1 MIKTKK
7 NTVSTKPNA
16 LYNGINGLCK
26 GVYFEWMNRPRM
38 GEEDPFVFLRQ
49 PLGTSRVHYA
59 EFACNGQYLACIEL
73 KCTNEEYN
81 SRSCSNLLP
90 VSQLLLLQLSSHF
103 PDNSSAQGVQ
113 YSTPQDDIGDFQI
126 VASVE
131 LDFIDIYCVAMS
143 NDTAQIAIYGF
154 SYKEIPRKPTISV
167 YEIVHLQDTVVFQQ
181 KSKLIFG
188 SCDILSAKVTTSK
201 FLPTNDNILATSIC
215 TDYHSIRKTNY
226 LTFWNT
232 KSHLHLASL
241 SLLKECPLFK
251 GYTSSTSFSPNGTIL
266 ALVSS
271 TKEWQLL
278 LFSIAANKFGKIFS
292 LGKQGYDDPI
302 DHFTTFC
309 EFGINFRPYDLLI
322 LSEGGNFTRLAI
334 DPEKLTV
341 KYIIVTM
348 AIHAPSDSKITAL
361 KYCTASNRCYVRN
374 KHKVSVIEIENG
386 VTSTEHIFDH
396 DEAALKSSFCLTV
409 SKTGKQLAMV
419 VNSHSLK
426 VFPCKFMDNSLK
438 NLCRCSLIKLI
449 PEHKIPQLDLPKS
462 LITYLL
468 YGKL

>member
-1 MIKTKK
+1 MIKKK
-7 NTVSTKPNA
+7 NNMVSSKLNA
-16 LYNGINGLCK
+16 FYNGMNGLCK
-26 GVYFEWMNRPRM
+26 GVYFEWMNHGRM
-38 GEEDPFVFLRQ
+38 GEQDPFVFVRQ

-73 KCTNEEYN
+73 KCSHEECT

-90 VSQLLLLQLSSHF
+90 VSQLLLLQLRSHF
-103 PDNSSAQGVQ
+103 PDNSSAHEVQ
-113 YSTPQDDIGDFQI
+113 YSTPHDDIGDFEI
-126 VASVE
+126 AASTE

-167 YEIVHLQDTVVFQQ
+167 YEIVHSQDSVVIQQ

-188 SCDILSAKVTTSK
+188 SCEILSAKVTSST

-226 LTFWNT
+226 LNFWNT

-241 SLLKECPLFK
+241 SILKECPMFK
-251 GYTSSTSFSPNGTIL
+251 GYTSSTSFSLDGAIL

-278 LFSIAANKFGKIFS
+278 LFSVAANKFGKIFS

-334 DPEKLTV
+334 DPERLTV
-341 KYIIVTM
+341 KHVIATM
-348 AIHAPSDSKITAL
+348 AIYAASDSKITAL
-361 KYCTASNRCYVRN
+361 KYCTASNRCYFSD
-374 KHKVSVIEIENG
+374 KHKVSVFEIENG
-386 VTSTEHIFDH
+386 VTSTEHVLDH
-396 DEAALKSSFCLTV
+396 DEAALKSRSCLTV

-419 VNSHSLK
+419 VNSHTIK
-426 VFPCKFMDNSLK
+426 VFPCKVMDNSLK